1 MDYNRNMY
9 TFFFLKYVYILTLK
23 DICLTI
29 PFSLL
34 VPTPSKAKFFNISQ
48 PMAPH
53 PTYGEEKYIKLNK
66 IRASTY

>member
-1 MDYNRNMY
+1 MLW
-9 TFFFLKYVYILTLK
+9 LKFELLRYVIKYSSEKGQQQKYKHLTLN
-23 DICLTI
+23 DLYLTI

-53 PTYGEEKYIKLNK
+53 PT
-66 IRASTY
+66 

>member
-1 MDYNRNMY
+1 MESKGNTYK
-9 TFFFLKYVYILTLK
+9 LLTLK
-23 DICLTI
+23 NLYLTI

-53 PTYGEEKYIKLNK
+53 PTYGREKYIRLNK
-66 IRASTY
+66 IGDSTYQRAIS